1 MKRREW
7 KANGGA
13 RWHPRLSGSTGGL
26 AMQQHP
32 GCSRGTPRQSSH
44 VRRSQPPQLRR
55 HAQSVAS
62 RSQNRQLPFRRRPTT
77 CNMTT
82 YMVQRPLGRMT
93 EGRSVRS
100 VLLWHCQFTKNFGFD
115 RELSMGTSSV
125 SSCGCMKPR
134 RQPSRQR
141 LAAIKVHYLRCNQ
154 SSGREDQNEC
164 WILGRL
170 APAQA
175 RRAAPASIWHDF
187 RGRWRQTSPR

>member
-1 MKRREW
+1 MASALVGLDRRLSDAAASGMLARHSATKFSCPEVAAAAIAPARAKRRFS
-7 KANGGA
+7 KPKQTA
-13 RWHPRLSGSTGGL
+13 
-26 AMQQHP
+26 
-32 GCSRGTPRQSSH
+32 
-44 VRRSQPPQLRR
+44 
-55 HAQSVAS
+55 SV
-62 RSQNRQLPFRRRPTT
+62 PPTT
-77 CNMTT
+77 YDLQHDT